1 MKTKRLKIQ
10 KLGIFLIVLSVVIFV
25 FLIIYI
31 LRVFSFSKPDIYE
44 IPETRLSYVD
54 KETKY
59 YMILE
64 LPESKDDIL
73 SLAKKFIDENEIPVK
88 STGSFT
94 QEYHFMIPSFAF
106 PVYFKENGSFW
117 VMDDHV
123 ENYLDTNCV
132 LTITKESD
140 KTDYWFND
148 TAISKKHSQVIII
161 VLIVI
166 LSALC
171 LLIGIYC
178 ICGHREKNSG
188 NYCLCQ

>member
-1 MKTKRLKIQ
+1 MKKRFRHK
-10 KLGIFLIVLSVVIFV
+10 KSGIIL
-25 FLIIYI
+25 LIISALCITYI
-31 LRVFSFSKPDIYE
+31 VMFIQRVYDSSKPDIYE
-44 IPETRLSYVD
+44 IPETRISYVD

-171 LLIGIYC
+171 LIIGIYC
-178 ICGHREKNSG
+178 ICGRREKNSG
-188 NYCLCQ
+188 NI